1 MSKLRKSAASGA
13 AKSEADR
20 VQPRLKI
27 AGRVAAELRREIVT
41 GKLRPGDKLHNE
53 RELQEQFDISRPTMR
68 EALRMLEAESL
79 IVVTRGQHGG
89 ARVREPDPTVLAR
102 QVGAS
107 LQMRGATLRDVWTAR
122 TLIEPGA
129 ARLLAENRPQA
140 AIAAMR
146 ENIASATAALDDPV
160 AYGHLTNDFSM
171 ILTRH
176 CGSLTLDMLATLIQ
190 DIVEAQHV
198 DVTVRTYSKTGGSR
212 MRELNIRSREKLLG
226 LVEAGD
232 GAGAEHFWREHLEQS
247 GKVVFS
253 AYQAGMPIDMVPMPE
268 PDNAKKVAG

>member
-1 MSKLRKSAASGA
+1 MSKLRKAPAGGA
-13 AKSEADR
+13 IGAEADR

-79 IVVTRGQHGG
+79 ILVTRGQHGG

-129 ARLLAENRPQA
+129 ARLVAESKSQD

-146 ENIASATAALDDPV
+146 DNIEKARAALDDPV
-160 AYGHLTNDFSM
+160 AYGQLTNDFSL

-176 CGSLTLDMLATLIQ
+176 CGSLTLDMLATLIK

-198 DVTVRTYSKTGGSR
+198 DVTVRTYSKSGGSR

-226 LVEAGD
+226 FVEAGD
-232 GAGAEHFWREHLEQS
+232 GAGAEAFWREHLEGS

-253 AYQAGMPIDMVPMPE
+253 AYQAGMPIDMVPVPE
-268 PDNAKKVAG
+268 SEKKAAG

>member
-1 MSKLRKSAASGA
+1 MSRLRKSTASGA
-13 AKSEADR
+13 ATGDADR

-41 GKLRPGDKLHNE
+41 GKLRPGEKLHNE

-79 IVVTRGQHGG
+79 IVVTRGQYGG

-129 ARLLAENRPQA
+129 ARLLVENHPRE
-140 AIAAMR
+140 AIEAMR
-146 ENIASATAALDDPV
+146 ANIASATAALDDPV
-160 AYGHLTNDFSM
+160 AYGNLTNDFSM

-198 DVTVRTYSKTGGSR
+198 DVTVRTYSQTGGSR

-232 GAGAEHFWREHLEQS
+232 ATGAERFWREHLEES

-268 PDNAKKVAG
+268 PDSAKKAVG

>member
-1 MSKLRKSAASGA
+1 MSRLRKSTASGA
-13 AKSEADR
+13 ATGDADR

-53 RELQEQFDISRPTMR
+53 RKLQEQFDISRPTMR

-79 IVVTRGQHGG
+79 IVVTRGQYGG

-129 ARLLAENRPQA
+129 ARLLVENHPRE
-140 AIAAMR
+140 AIEAMR
-146 ENIASATAALDDPV
+146 ANIASATAALDDPV

-232 GAGAEHFWREHLEQS
+232 ATGAERFWREHLEES

-268 PDNAKKVAG
+268 PDSAKKAAG

>member
-1 MSKLRKSAASGA
+1 MSKLRKAVATGA
-13 AKSEADR
+13 PKSDGER

-129 ARLLAENRPQA
+129 ARLLAENRSRE

-146 ENIASATAALDDPV
+146 DNIEKATAALDDPV

-198 DVTVRTYSKTGGSR
+198 DVTVRTYSKTGGDR

-226 LVEAGD
+226 LVESGN
-232 GAGAEHFWREHLEQS
+232 GAEAERYWREHLEES

-253 AYQAGMPIDMVPMPE
+253 AYQAGMPIDMVPVPKAE
-268 PDNAKKVAG
+268 RTKKAAG

>member
-1 MSKLRKSAASGA
+1 MSKLRKSAAGA
-13 AKSEADR
+13 VAKSDSDR

-89 ARVREPDPTVLAR
+89 ARVCEPDPAVLAR

-129 ARLLAENRPQA
+129 ARLLAESRPPE
-140 AIAAMR
+140 AIEAMR
-146 ENIASATAALDDPV
+146 ENIASATAALNDPV
-160 AYGHLTNDFSM
+160 AYGHLTNAFSL

-226 LVEAGD
+226 LVESGD
-232 GAGAEHFWREHLEQS
+232 GAGAEAFWREHLEQS

-253 AYQAGMPIDMVPMPE
+253 AYQAGMPIDMVPVPE
-268 PDNAKKVAG
+268 AESAKKAAG

>member
-1 MSKLRKSAASGA
+1 MSKLRKAPAAGA
-13 AKSEADR
+13 AMNDAKR

-129 ARLLAENRPQA
+129 ARLVAESRSPD

-146 ENIASATAALDDPV
+146 ENIEAARAALDDPV
-160 AYGHLTNDFSM
+160 AYGQLTNDFSL
-171 ILTRH
+171 ILTRF

-198 DVTVRTYSKTGGSR
+198 DVTVRTYSRSGGSR

-226 LVEAGD
+226 FVEAGD
-232 GAGAEHFWREHLEQS
+232 GAGAEAFWREHLEGS

-253 AYQAGMPIDMVPMPE
+253 AYQAGMPIDMVPV
-268 PDNAKKVAG
+268 PDAGEVKKAAG